1 VNRFDYLSG
10 ARQAAFDSRPSGLTI
25 DNRLRIPLAAFVA
38 AITLVT
44 MLGIVQF
51 ARLHAAQNRYER
63 ASVRLAAAGPAL
75 DEIGALRARVAR
87 ESRTVDAVAGLQRT
101 SLDRANELTWIGNRL
116 PAHTWLRALRFENGD
131 YTLEGTSDRAAA
143 VGAAMLALRGAA
155 PAARPQLVSLS
166 DDGTRAAPRVRY
178 TLRVETKP

>member
-1 VNRFDYLSG
+1 MNGFDYLSG
-10 ARQAAFDSRPSGLTI
+10 ARRAGFNTRPSGLTI

-51 ARLHAAQNRYER
+51 ARLHAAQNRYEH
-63 ASVRLAAAGPAL
+63 ASIRLAAGEPAL
-75 DEIGALRARVAR
+75 DEIGAVRARVAR
-87 ESRTVDAVAGLQRT
+87 DSRIVDAVAGLKRT

-116 PAHTWLRALRFENGD
+116 PTHTWLRALRFENGD

-143 VGAAMLALRGAA
+143 VGAALLALRSAA

-166 DDGTRAAPRVRY
+166 DDGTHAAPRVRY
-178 TLRVETKP
+178 TLRLETKP